1 MPNQTI
7 RTPVQPAMFPDF
19 RDAFRALRATPVVTA
34 VAILSLALGI
44 GANTAIFSILNS
56 LVLRSLPVREPDRLV
71 QIGIGPRQGSWTN
84 PQWEQ
89 IRDLSVDMFDG
100 AFVWSSP
107 RFDLA
112 SGGQTEFVNGL
123 WVSGRFF
130 DVLGVPAILGRALTP
145 DDDRRG
151 GGAAGPAAIISYGF
165 WQRRYGGAADVIDK
179 PLSLDR
185 VSFTIVGVTPPE
197 FTGLE
202 PGRAFD
208 VAVALGA
215 EPLIRGKESFL
226 DRRSTWWLSMMA
238 RLKPGQSLEAAQQ
251 ALRGI
256 QPQVRQ
262 ATMPPNYRPENA
274 ARYLTEAFTLRA
286 AANGPSSL
294 RTRYQQP
301 LVAILVVVALVLLIA
316 CANIANLLLA
326 RATARR
332 HELAVRLALG
342 ASRSRLARQLLIES
356 LLLSGTGA
364 VAGLLFAI
372 WGSRLLVAQL
382 STATNIVYLN
392 LTLDWRVLAFTLTV
406 TVVTAL
412 LFGTAPALRAAAVQP
427 NEGLKEQS
435 RAIAGEP
442 RFGLGSLLVAGQVA
456 LSLILVVAAGLFI
469 RTFVSLSHTQLG
481 FDAERVL
488 LVTMNTQRVPVSAE
502 ERIGLYEQARQAVLA
517 LPGVQAAGLSAM
529 TPVSGGMW
537 NTLLENPDGL
547 ALSERD
553 RESYVNEISPGWLTT
568 YGTGLVAGRDFTDA
582 DRRGAPQVLLINE
595 SFARKFFPGKNPLGQ
610 RVREV
615 GDPVRKP
622 PEREIVGVVRDAVYN
637 SLRQPPPPTM
647 YQALAQTEETG
658 GPGATTVNLNVRAA
672 TGSPALLTRAV
683 AEAIGRINTDIT
695 LTFRPLATNV
705 QGSTNQERIVA
716 LLSGFFGAL
725 ALLLAAVGLY
735 GVMSY
740 NVNRRRSEI
749 GIRMALGAA
758 PGGIVSLV
766 LRRVAILVGSGI
778 VIGAAVSF
786 WAVKFV
792 TPLVFGLPPRDP
804 VTLAGSMIVLSAI
817 GAFAGWLPA
826 RRAAR
831 IDPATVLRQG

>member
-1 MPNQTI
+1 ML
-7 RTPVQPAMFPDF
+7 PDL

-56 LVLRSLPVREPDRLV
+56 LVLKSLPVKEPDRLV
-71 QIGIGPRQGSWTN
+71 QITIGPRQGSWTN

-89 IRDLSVDMFDG
+89 IRDRSEEMFDG

-107 RFDLA
+107 RFDVA

-123 WVSGRFF
+123 YVSGRYFET
-130 DVLGVPAILGRALTP
+130 LGVPAILGRTLTP

-151 GGAAGPAAIISYGF
+151 GGTAGPVAVISYSF
-165 WQRRYGGAADVIDK
+165 WQRRYGGAADVVGK

-185 VSFTIVGVTPPE
+185 VPFTIVGVTLPE
-197 FTGLE
+197 FTGIE

-208 VAVALGA
+208 VAIPLGA

-226 DRRSTWWLSMMA
+226 DRRSTWWISMMA
-238 RLKPGQSLEAAQQ
+238 RLKPGQTLEAAQQ

-256 QPQVRQ
+256 QPQVRE
-262 ATMPPNYRPENA
+262 ATFPPNYRPENA
-274 ARYLTEAFTLRA
+274 ARYLAEGFTLRH

-294 RTRYQQP
+294 RNRYQQP
-301 LVAILVVVALVLLIA
+301 LVAILIVVALVLLIA

-332 HELAVRLALG
+332 HELSVRLALG
-342 ASRSRLARQLLIES
+342 ASRWRLARQLLMES

-364 VAGLLFAI
+364 AAGLLFAL
-372 WGSRLLVAQL
+372 WGSRLLVGQL
-382 STATNIVYLN
+382 STATNIVFLN
-392 LTLDWRVLAFTLTV
+392 LNIDWRVLVFTLSV
-406 TVVTAL
+406 TVITAV
-412 LFGTAPALRAAAVQP
+412 LFGTAPALRASGVQP

-456 LSLILVVAAGLFI
+456 LSLILIVAAGLFI
-469 RTFVSLSHTQLG
+469 RTFVSLSRTNLG
-481 FDAERVL
+481 FDVDPIL
-488 LVTMNTQRVPVSAE
+488 LVTLNTQRVPASAE
-502 ERIGLYEQARQAVLA
+502 QRIGLYEQARQAVLV

-529 TPVSGGMW
+529 TPISGGIW
-537 NTLLENPDGL
+537 NTLLENPEGL

-568 YGTGLVAGRDFTDA
+568 YGIPLVAGRDFTDA
-582 DRRGAPQVLLINE
+582 DRRGAPHVILVNDT
-595 SFARKFFPGKNPLGQ
+595 FARKFFPGKNPLGQ
-610 RVREV
+610 RVREI

-622 PEREIVGVVRDAVYN
+622 PEREIAGVVRDAVYN
-637 SLRQPPPPTM
+637 SLRQAPPPTM
-647 YQALAQTEETG
+647 YQAAAQSEETG
-658 GPGATTVNLNVRAA
+658 GPGATTVNLNVRVAS
-672 TGSPALLTRAV
+672 GSPALLTRSV
-683 AEAIGRINTDIT
+683 VEAIGRINKDIT

-705 QGSTNQERIVA
+705 QASTNQERLVA

-740 NVNRRRSEI
+740 NVSRRRAEI

-758 PGGIVSLV
+758 PAGVISLV
-766 LRRVAILVGSGI
+766 LKRVALLVGSGL
-778 VIGAAVSF
+778 VIGAAASV
-786 WAVKFV
+786 WAAKFV
-792 TPLVFGLPPRDP
+792 TPLIFGLQPRDP
-804 VTLAGSMIVLSAI
+804 VTLAGAVVVLSVI

-831 IDPATVLRQG
+831 IDPAMVLRQG

>member
-1 MPNQTI
+1 ML
-7 RTPVQPAMFPDF
+7 PDL

-56 LVLRSLPVREPDRLV
+56 LVLKSLPVKEPDRLV
-71 QIGIGPRQGSWTN
+71 QITIGPRQGSWTN

-89 IRDLSVDMFDG
+89 IRDRSEEMFDG

-107 RFDLA
+107 RFDVA

-123 WVSGRFF
+123 YVSGRYFET
-130 DVLGVPAILGRALTP
+130 LGVPAILGRTLTP

-151 GGAAGPAAIISYGF
+151 GGTAGPVAVISYSF
-165 WQRRYGGAADVIDK
+165 WQRRYGGAADVVGK

-185 VSFTIVGVTPPE
+185 VPFTIVGVTLPE
-197 FTGLE
+197 FTGIE

-208 VAVALGA
+208 VAIPLGA

-226 DRRSTWWLSMMA
+226 DRRSTWWISMMA
-238 RLKPGQSLEAAQQ
+238 RLKPGQTLEAAQQ

-256 QPQVRQ
+256 QPQVRE
-262 ATMPPNYRPENA
+262 ATFPPNYRPENA
-274 ARYLTEAFTLRA
+274 ARYLAEGFTLRH

-294 RTRYQQP
+294 RNRYQQP
-301 LVAILVVVALVLLIA
+301 LVAILIVVALVLLIA

-332 HELAVRLALG
+332 HELSVRLALG
-342 ASRSRLARQLLIES
+342 ASRWRLARQLLMES

-364 VAGLLFAI
+364 AAGLLFAL
-372 WGSRLLVAQL
+372 WGSRLLVGQL
-382 STATNIVYLN
+382 STATNIVFLN
-392 LTLDWRVLAFTLTV
+392 LNIDWRVLVFTLSV
-406 TVVTAL
+406 TVITAV
-412 LFGTAPALRAAAVQP
+412 LFGTAPALRASGVQP

-456 LSLILVVAAGLFI
+456 LSLILIVAAGLFI
-469 RTFVSLSHTQLG
+469 RTFVSLSRTNLG
-481 FDAERVL
+481 FDVDPIL
-488 LVTMNTQRVPVSAE
+488 LVTLNTQRVPASAE
-502 ERIGLYEQARQAVLA
+502 QRIGLYEQARQAVLV

-529 TPVSGGMW
+529 TPISGGIW
-537 NTLLENPDGL
+537 NTLLENPEGL

-568 YGTGLVAGRDFTDA
+568 YGIPLVAGRDFTDA
-582 DRRGAPQVLLINE
+582 DRRGAPHVILVNE
-595 SFARKFFPGKNPLGQ
+595 TFARKFFPGKNPLGQ

-622 PEREIVGVVRDAVYN
+622 PEREIAGVVRDAVYN
-637 SLRQPPPPTM
+637 SLRQAPPPTM
-647 YQALAQTEETG
+647 YQAAAQSEETG
-658 GPGATTVNLNVRAA
+658 GPGATTVNLNVRVAS
-672 TGSPALLTRAV
+672 GSPALLTRSV
-683 AEAIGRINTDIT
+683 VEAIGRINKDIT

-705 QGSTNQERIVA
+705 QASTNQERLVA

-740 NVNRRRSEI
+740 NVSRRRAEI

-758 PGGIVSLV
+758 PAGVISLV
-766 LRRVAILVGSGI
+766 LKRVALLVGSGL
-778 VIGAAVSF
+778 VIGAAASL
-786 WAVKFV
+786 WAAKFV
-792 TPLVFGLPPRDP
+792 TPLIFGLQPRDP
-804 VTLAGSMIVLSAI
+804 VTLAGAVVVLSVI

-831 IDPATVLRQG
+831 IDPAMVLRQG